1 MPSRQ
6 PGRRSMRAVRQE
18 LGKARR
24 DEEELKR
31 KLERLQAEEA
41 ELRGGSATSPI
52 RYQHRITRTDVRDY
66 LIAHPESLAG
76 EIADSWGVP
85 TTNVSTHLSKGK
97 KDGEFRE
104 RGRRWSV
111 IK

>member
-31 KLERLQAEEA
+31 RLERLQAEEA
-41 ELRGGSATSPI
+41 ALRGGPAGGVA

>member
-1 MPSRQ
+1 MPPRQ

-24 DEEELKR
+24 DDEALKR
-31 KLERLQAEEA
+31 RLERLQAEEA
-41 ELRGGSATSPI
+41 ELRGGSASSPR

-66 LIAHPESLAG
+66 LIEHPESLAG
-76 EIADSWGVP
+76 EIADSFGVP
-85 TTNVSTHLSKGK
+85 TTNVSTHLSNGK

>member
-1 MPSRQ
+1 M
-6 PGRRSMRAVRQE
+6 GAIRQE

-24 DEEELKR
+24 DEEQLKR
-31 KLERLQAEEA
+31 RLERLQAEEA
-41 ELRGGSATSPI
+41 ELLGAPAGGVR
-52 RYQHRITRTDVRDY
+52 RYQHRITRMDVRDY
-66 LIAHPESLAG
+66 FIEHPESLAG
-76 EIADSWGVP
+76 EAADYFGVP
-85 TTNVSTHLSKGK
+85 TTNVSTHLSSGK

>member
-1 MPSRQ
+1 
-6 PGRRSMRAVRQE
+6 MRAVRQE
-18 LGKARR
+18 LGRARR
-24 DEEELKR
+24 DDEQLKR
-31 KLERLQAEEA
+31 RLERLQAEEA
-41 ELRGGSATSPI
+41 ELRGGSATSPR

-66 LIAHPESLAG
+66 LIEHPESLAG
-76 EIADSWGVP
+76 EIADFYGVP
-85 TTNVSTHLSKGK
+85 TTNVSTHLSNGK

>member
-1 MPSRQ
+1 
-6 PGRRSMRAVRQE
+6 MRAVRQE

-41 ELRGGSATSPI
+41 ELRGGSATSPS
-52 RYQHRITRTDVRDY
+52 RYQHRITRMDIRDY

-76 EIADSWGVP
+76 EIADYFGVP

-97 KDGEFRE
+97 KAGEFRE

-111 IK
+111 IKQAA